1 MSEPGARVVLI
12 TGAAGGLGRAYVRG
26 FADAGYH
33 VAAADLRPPEQVIAQ
48 LGVPRAAVL
57 PVEVD
62 VASESSVEQMVSA
75 VSDAFGRIDVLVNNA
90 AYFSSIE
97 KKPFDEI
104 TVAEWDKAFA
114 VNVRGAWLCARAVVP
129 VMRRLG
135 AGRIINTASMT
146 LHGGGISGFAHYVA
160 TKAAIVGLTRA
171 LARELGADN
180 IGVNTVSPDYIAH
193 EGELFARQPEMTGI
207 LAGQRAFA
215 RPQKPEDMVGAVLFL
230 AGEGSAFIT
239 GQDLWV
245 NGGRLFH

>member
-1 MSEPGARVVLI
+1 
-12 TGAAGGLGRAYVRG
+12 
-26 FADAGYH
+26 
-33 VAAADLRPPEQVIAQ
+33 
-48 LGVPRAAVL
+48 
-57 PVEVD
+57 
-62 VASESSVEQMVSA
+62 

-90 AYFSSIE
+90 AYFSAIE

-129 VMRRLG
+129 AMRRLG

-146 LHGGGISGFAHYVA
+146 PHGGGIPGFAHYVS

-180 IGVNTVSPDYIAH
+180 IGVNTVSPDYIEH

-215 RPQKPEDMVGAVLFL
+215 RPQTPEDMVGTVLFL
-230 AGEGSAFIT
+230 ASPGSAFVT
-239 GQDLWV
+239 GQDIWV

>member
-1 MSEPGARVVLI
+1 MTESDARVVLI
-12 TGAAGGLGRAYVRG
+12 TGAAGGLGRAYVKG
-26 FADAGYH
+26 FAAAGYR
-33 VAAADLRPPEQVIAQ
+33 VAAADLRPPEQAIAQ
-48 LGVPRAAVL
+48 LGVSGVL
-57 PVEVD
+57 PVQVD
-62 VASESSVEQMVSA
+62 VASESSVEQMVSE
-75 VSDAFGRIDVLVNNA
+75 VNDAFGRIDVLVNNA
-90 AYFSSIE
+90 AYFSTIE
-97 KKPFDEI
+97 KQPFDQI

-146 LHGGGISGFAHYVA
+146 LHGGGIPGFAHYVS

-193 EGELFARQPEMTGI
+193 EGELFARQPEMTDI
-207 LAGQRAFA
+207 LASQRAFA
-215 RPQKPEDMVGAVLFL
+215 RPQAPDDMVGTVLFL
-230 AGEGSAFIT
+230 AGEGSAFVT
-239 GQDLWV
+239 GQDIWV